1 MQEVSPSYEMVLKQ
15 EKAHQADVNCVQ
27 WHPKVY
33 TLHISYDWILLDI
46 DQSLNSNIPSIW
58 SSSCAD
64 TDKGVYTPRECPLT
78 ISSPLSE
85 ALEHNSNFIMQM
97 ERNLFDMS
105 LCQEQRLLA
114 SAGDDGTVKI
124 WELVGDLP
132 VA

>member
-1 MQEVSPSYEMVLKQ
+1 M
-15 EKAHQADVNCVQ
+15 
-27 WHPKVY
+27 
-33 TLHISYDWILLDI
+33 
-46 DQSLNSNIPSIW
+46 
-58 SSSCAD
+58 
-64 TDKGVYTPRECPLT
+64 T

-85 ALEHNSNFIMQM
+85 ALDHKFKVDHVMD
-97 ERNLFDMS
+97 RNLFDMS

>member
-1 MQEVSPSYEMVLKQ
+1 MVLKQ

-33 TLHISYDWILLDI
+33 ILHISYDYILLDI
-46 DQSLNSNIPSIW
+46 DQSLNSNISSIW
-58 SSSCAD
+58 NSSCAD
-64 TDKGVYTPRECPLT
+64 TDEGFYTHRECPLT

-85 ALEHNSNFIMQM
+85 ALDHKFKVDHVMD
-97 ERNLFDMS
+97 RNLFDMS